1 MSSQFNFS
9 YHFITYREKASAVV
23 DRLMAAGDKHKED
36 LKNWEEIKASDE
48 VKGATFSPQLN
59 EKSVKIALKIKETV
73 TGNESEPA
81 DFGPMASTR
90 RKSMS
95 RIPSPVPSTPSQ
107 SGRSGSII
115 GVERRASSSNGP
127 SPTNIPL
134 SKSQSQSPT
143 RAAPGLPTPPA
154 SPLPASPAPATSVSV
169 TPPPVPYT
177 TRSPQVIQE
186 GIEALLSSHI
196 PFTSPTS
203 KLVDTASPSPESE
216 EATLF
221 DKIEQVIL
229 IESDA
234 HSSPHT
240 SPSPSLNGKKSLE
253 SSSPL
258 FVPNVLKPVRK
269 VVM

>member
-1 MSSQFNFS
+1 
-9 YHFITYREKASAVV
+9 
-23 DRLMAAGDKHKED
+23 MAAGDKHKED
-36 LKNWEEIKASDE
+36 LKNWEEIKASEE

-95 RIPSPVPSTPSQ
+95 RIPSPVPTTPSQ
-107 SGRSGSII
+107 NGRSGSIT

-143 RAAPGLPTPPA
+143 RASPGLPTPPASPAPANPAPA